1 MKLDCL
7 AQTGG
12 GSHSSVD
19 SSAPT
24 ILQSRVRNPSTPS
37 TLLYG
42 QILYYSTKF
51 DKNLVVLRKG
61 RKYTNIATE
70 CN

>member
-24 ILQSRVRNPSTPS
+24 ILRSRVRNPSTPS

-51 DKNLVVLRKG
+51 DKNFRCTEK
-61 RKYTNIATE
+61 RTKIYKYSYRM
-70 CN
+70 